1 VTEKE
6 FAELAIIYSQ
16 LNKAVSIEKVK
27 EILSKLKTLMAK
39 VSPKLISPF
48 AEYSFTPNKP

>member
-6 FAELAIIYSQ
+6 FAELAIIYS
-16 LNKAVSIEKVK
+16 LLDEAVSIEKVK
-27 EILSKLKTLMAK
+27 EILPKLKTLMAK
-39 VSPKLISPF
+39 VSPKFINPC